1 MKMQEPGIVRSSWK
15 ERQRQERETLILQTA
30 EEILLE
36 KGLHNASM
44 DEIAARVGISKGTL
58 YLHFAKKE
66 DLVLALLERE
76 LHACFEVLQEITTF
90 DDSDVSAQLETIIQ
104 RIYQELLGKHF
115 QLFYALYDGLDLQ
128 HLLAKKREQA
138 METFVEIGNRIQALL
153 EVGKAN
159 GVFEATLPTEVMLT
173 TFFNMISPRAYK
185 RLVVDGGM
193 AADVMARYIASIYLK
208 GIAAR

>member
-1 MKMQEPGIVRSSWK
+1 
-15 ERQRQERETLILQTA
+15 
-30 EEILLE
+30 
-36 KGLHNASM
+36 
-44 DEIAARVGISKGTL
+44 
-58 YLHFAKKE
+58 
-66 DLVLALLERE
+66 
-76 LHACFEVLQEITTF
+76 
-90 DDSDVSAQLETIIQ
+90 
-104 RIYQELLGKHF
+104 
-115 QLFYALYDGLDLQ
+115 
-128 HLLAKKREQA
+128 